1 MLFLAILSKGTK
13 IPHIHSTCPDIH
25 KYTHRCK
32 QRSYTFHLK
41 ILVIYGIKTVME
53 YKTDHYIKE
62 CWIQIAFLVDGT
74 R

>member
-13 IPHIHSTCPDIH
+13 IPHIHNMGPDIH

-32 QRSYTFHLK
+32 QTSYTFHLK
-41 ILVIYGIKTVME
+41 ILASYGIKTVME
-53 YKTDHYIKE
+53 YKTDHFIKE
-62 CWIQIAFLVDGT
+62 SSIQIAFLADGT

>member
-13 IPHIHSTCPDIH
+13 IPHIHNTCPDIY

-32 QRSYTFHLK
+32 QTSYSFHLK
-41 ILVIYGIKTVME
+41 ILALYGIKVME
-53 YKTDHYIKE
+53 YKTGHFIKE
-62 CWIQIAFLVDGT
+62 SSIQIAFLADGT